1 MKSSKLGLKLECL
14 YQPGLQLL
22 VHMVVHLHSSHLL
35 LNESQSSFDDRL
47 RLDLDLRWV

>member
-1 MKSSKLGLKLECL
+1 MKSLKLGLKLECL

-22 VHMVVHLHSSHLL
+22 VRMVVHLHSSHSL
-35 LNESQSSFDDRL
+35 LNESQSSFDDSL